1 MPYSLPPHRWFFM
14 SIGITYEQFCFKRGD
29 TFNLNLQLV
38 DMDDALQYP
47 ANDVRRAIDLT
58 GYTFT
63 SQVKTLDGTAVATLT
78 CAVLNQ
84 STQKGWLNVKSEAS
98 TAAWPLGLCQMDIK
112 AVVSG
117 TTQHTETL
125 TFQVIDGVTA

>member
-1 MPYSLPPHRWFFM
+1 M
-14 SIGITYEQFCFKRGD
+14 SNFVFKRGD

-47 ANDVRRAIDLT
+47 PDDVRRAIDLT
-58 GYTFT
+58 GYSFT
-63 SQVKTLDGTAVATLT
+63 SQVKTLEGSAVGTLT
-78 CAVLNQ
+78 CAALSQ
-84 STQKGWLNVKSEAS
+84 STQKGWLNVKSGTS
-98 TAAWPLGLCQMDIK
+98 TAAWPLGLVQMDIK

-125 TFQVIDGVTA
+125 IFQVIDGVTA

>member
-1 MPYSLPPHRWFFM
+1 M
-14 SIGITYEQFCFKRGD
+14 SNFVFKRGD

-38 DMDDALQYP
+38 DTDDALQYP
-47 ANDVRRAIDLT
+47 ADDVRRAIDLT

-63 SQVKTLDGTAVATLT
+63 SQVKTAEGIAVATLT
-78 CAVLNQ
+78 CAALSQ
-84 STQKGWLNVKSEAS
+84 STQKGWLNVKSGAS
-98 TAAWPLGLCQMDIK
+98 TTAWPLGLVQMDIK

>member
-1 MPYSLPPHRWFFM
+1 M
-14 SIGITYEQFCFKRGD
+14 SNFCFKRGD

-38 DMDDALQYP
+38 DMDEALQYP
-47 ANDVRRAIDLT
+47 PDDVRRAIDLT

-63 SQVKTLDGTAVATLT
+63 SQVKSLADGAVVATLT
-78 CAVLNQ
+78 CAALSQ
-84 STQKGWLNVKSEAS
+84 STQKGWLNVKSGAS
-98 TAAWPLGLCQMDIK
+98 TAAWPVGLCQMDIK

-117 TTQHTETL
+117 NTQHTETL

>member
-1 MPYSLPPHRWFFM
+1 M
-14 SIGITYEQFCFKRGD
+14 SNFVFKRGD

-63 SQVKTLDGTAVATLT
+63 SQVKTLEGAAVATLT
-78 CAVLNQ
+78 CAALSQ
-84 STQKGWLNVKSEAS
+84 STQKGWLNVKSGAS
-98 TAAWPLGLCQMDIK
+98 TTTWPLGLCQMDIK
-112 AVVSG
+112 AVVG
-117 TTQHTETL
+117 GVIQHTETL
-125 TFQVIDGVTA
+125 VFQVIDGVTA